1 MVSRFTRMALWIL
14 IALSLPAWAASG
26 LPPELEAVRV
36 ETVDRLGTLYAVP
49 VEEQLRPIEIHL
61 QEAGSAALP
70 KEWQGMPLW
79 AAGAAK
85 PASGKIILFPGRMGR
100 YPFGDL
106 PQTLRH
112 ELSHVL
118 LHRSLGYDPPRWLD
132 EGLAMR
138 AAGEWKTSDDM
149 FSAFAL
155 LGVARGKFSIQRLE
169 EDFRSGESKVR
180 RSYALAR
187 AFVRDTFPDDAELT
201 TFLMESRRLR
211 SVDRAFNLRFGATPQ
226 QAFQAW
232 ARNLPWWGE
241 WMVWI
246 GSPSTLWFV
255 VVALFIAAAF
265 VSYRRR
271 KRIYEQLPD

>member
-1 MVSRFTRMALWIL
+1 MKAFIGLLWTFL
-14 IALSLPAWAASG
+14 ALSLPVWAESDLPAG
-26 LPPELEAVRV
+26 LEEVRV
-36 ETVDRLGTLYAVP
+36 ETVDRLGRLYAVP
-49 VEEQLRPIEIHL
+49 VREQLRPIEIHV
-61 QEAGSAALP
+61 QGAGNSALP
-70 KEWQGMPLW
+70 EEWRGMPPW
-79 AAGAAK
+79 AAAAAK
-85 PASGKIILFPGRMGR
+85 SASGKIILFPGRTGR

-118 LHRSLGYDPPRWLD
+118 LYRSLGFHPPRWLD

-149 FSAFAL
+149 FSAIAL
-155 LGVARGKFSIQRLE
+155 LGVARGRFSIQRLE

-187 AFVRDTFPDDAELT
+187 AFVRDTFPDDTDLT
-201 TFLMESRRLR
+201 RFLVESRRLG
-211 SVDRAFNLRFGATPQ
+211 SVEKAFMRRFRATPQ

-241 WMVWI
+241 WMIWI
-246 GSPSTLWFV
+246 GSPSTLWFL
-255 VVALFIAAAF
+255 VVALFIVAAF
-265 VSYRRR
+265 LSYRRR
-271 KRIYEQLPD
+271 KRIYEELPD